1 MTKKICPACGAE
13 DIIKR
18 KTPHLINEAFGGG
31 REVDIVED
39 RCKVCGTVGDFFS
52 QNDAL
57 ISEAIDQCKSLAVKN
72 ILQDFLCHAATSMS
86 SMERALELPQ
96 RTLTKWKNGQTK
108 PSAAG
113 LALLKMLRIFPWLLD
128 VAENK
133 FDYEKGQRI
142 HINEAMRE
150 LVSHMSFDDI
160 LSSDLKISTS
170 YNFVFNLTYDDPF
183 QKEHNEHVPQEAI
196 EGLSGA
202 TTMLVKQY

>member
-1 MTKKICPACGAE
+1 MTKKICPACGTE
-13 DIIKR
+13 DIIER

-31 REVDIVED
+31 REIDIVED

-72 ILQDFLCHAATSMS
+72 ILQDFLDRAATSMS

-113 LALLKMLRIFPWLLD
+113 RALLKMLRIFPWLLD

-150 LVSHMSFDDI
+150 LVSNMSFDDI

-202 TTMLVKQY
+202 PTMLVEQY